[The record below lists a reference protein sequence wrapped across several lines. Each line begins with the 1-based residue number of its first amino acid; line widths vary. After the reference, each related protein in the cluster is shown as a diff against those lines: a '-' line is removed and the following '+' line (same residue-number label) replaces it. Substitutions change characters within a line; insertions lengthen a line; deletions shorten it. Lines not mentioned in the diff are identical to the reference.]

1 MDEIKNESKI
11 NKEVEKNMKMIDMKL
26 KYLSSLSIK
35 EIKKAYENYS
45 VSWIYIAE
53 LKNRRYITQ
62 EEMNI
67 IVSWWK

>member
-1 MDEIKNESKI
+1 MNKINNESKI
-11 NKEVEKNMKMIDMKL
+11 NKEVKRNMKIIDTQL

-35 EIKKAYENYS
+35 ELKKAYENYN
-45 VSWIYIAE
+45 VPWIYIAE

-67 IVSWWK
+67 IVGCWK